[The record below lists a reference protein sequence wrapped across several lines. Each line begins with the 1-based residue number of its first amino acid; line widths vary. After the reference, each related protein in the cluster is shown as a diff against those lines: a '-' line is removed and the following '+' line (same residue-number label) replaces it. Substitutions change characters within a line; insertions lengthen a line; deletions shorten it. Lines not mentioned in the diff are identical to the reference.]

1 MHDLWT
7 VQTGYNL
14 GTYQERVPTTINL
27 PISGA
32 DSIVTIAGTIPPG
45 LRLDGQTLKG
55 TPFQVSRST
64 QYEFCLRATHQTR
77 IQDRTFT
84 VNIQGPDAPTW
95 TTPAGTLP
103 IGENNQLFVLD
114 SSYVDYQLEAIDADL
129 SANTVLEYYI
139 PEGGGE
145 LPPGLTLSKTGKISG
160 IVDPILAL
168 DILSST
174 GYYDSNDYASAPFDF
189 GIQGSIAN
197 RSFYFDV
204 QEYSELYNAQIS
216 SRTQRKLNRYYE
228 FTVNVTDGDSTA
240 QRKFKIFVVG
250 DDFLRA
256 DNTIMQVGSGVF
268 TSDGT
273 FLRTPQWL
281 PPSDLGFKRA
291 NNYVTI
297 FLELYDPNTVP
308 GLVSYVQERLND
320 DNTVSTLPPGMA
332 LDPNTGEIAGRVP
345 YQPAVTKEYKF
356 TISAVRAN
364 IGSDLVTVNITPYED
379 QLQGSDTLK
388 IQKLSVGLADGL
400 DDITSLINQKIV
412 INNQEYTVLQ
422 VDDSNQRYDVLKLNR
437 NLQSNDLL
445 VYTGTVYEPNDYKN
459 GIQTVVN
466 RANNEI
472 FVYNRISKDKYKGRT
487 LRIGSNEYI
496 IADIQSLLAEGEPA
510 LQGIAIATS
519 LEKIVLN
526 IPLQDSFVNEQNIS
540 IAAFENEVYS
550 KNFLLNSTDTEP
562 KATKTFTVKVLGE
575 VDSTITWITDSNLGT
590 LKANLTSHLRLDA
603 QSTVSDARMKYLLMS
618 GSLPPGLSLT
628 LDGEIV
634 GNVRLYSE
642 DSLPGITSFDNNSLT
657 LDGGTTTVDES
668 YTFTVRAQDRFGFSS
683 VERTFKLLID
693 TNVTKTFTNLYVQPL
708 LKPSQR
714 DYFKD
719 FISNTNI
726 FGIDK
731 IYRPTDPEFGL
742 QKTMKML
749 VYAGIEKKVVGH
761 YVTAVSSNHKRSRF
775 NFGEIKT
782 ALAKYPGTN
791 NIAYELVYAD
801 VIDTRDA
808 TSGSTRRVI
817 DINAQNKI
825 KVNQTQLEVTDDSTK
840 LNVGGSAYSIF
851 VQAGSVLPVS
861 AVGTSLEIFARTG
874 RLLIDVPRGELF
886 VDMQNGPDL
895 LIGSVEQVNG
905 DPFRFRPKN
914 SVIKVDSTLLKA
926 SMSNDEL
933 RYISNISNMRNNIKA
948 LGVSEGG
955 LLPLWMKTAQGE
967 NVTAQG
973 YTTAV
978 PLCYCKPGTS
988 ESIALAVKNSGF
1000 DIKNINFEIDRY
1012 VVSGTEGNSADQ
1024 YILFPN
1030 YEYNV

>member
-281 PPSDLGFKRA
+281 TPSDLGFKRA

-364 IGSDLVTVNITPYED
+364 IGSDLVTVNITPY
-379 QLQGSDTLK
+379 
-388 IQKLSVGLADGL
+388 
-400 DDITSLINQKIV
+400 
-412 INNQEYTVLQ
+412 
-422 VDDSNQRYDVLKLNR
+422 
-437 NLQSNDLL
+437 
-445 VYTGTVYEPNDYKN
+445 
-459 GIQTVVN
+459 
-466 RANNEI
+466 
-472 FVYNRISKDKYKGRT
+472 
-487 LRIGSNEYI
+487 
-496 IADIQSLLAEGEPA
+496 
-510 LQGIAIATS
+510 
-519 LEKIVLN
+519 
-526 IPLQDSFVNEQNIS
+526 
-540 IAAFENEVYS
+540 
-550 KNFLLNSTDTEP
+550 
-562 KATKTFTVKVLGE
+562 
-575 VDSTITWITDSNLGT
+575 
-590 LKANLTSHLRLDA
+590 
-603 QSTVSDARMKYLLMS
+603 
-618 GSLPPGLSLT
+618 
-628 LDGEIV
+628 
-634 GNVRLYSE
+634 
-642 DSLPGITSFDNNSLT
+642 
-657 LDGGTTTVDES
+657 
-668 YTFTVRAQDRFGFSS
+668 
-683 VERTFKLLID
+683 
-693 TNVTKTFTNLYVQPL
+693 
-708 LKPSQR
+708 
-714 DYFKD
+714 
-719 FISNTNI
+719 
-726 FGIDK
+726 
-731 IYRPTDPEFGL
+731 
-742 QKTMKML
+742 
-749 VYAGIEKKVVGH
+749 
-761 YVTAVSSNHKRSRF
+761 
-775 NFGEIKT
+775 
-782 ALAKYPGTN
+782 
-791 NIAYELVYAD
+791 
-801 VIDTRDA
+801 
-808 TSGSTRRVI
+808 
-817 DINAQNKI
+817 
-825 KVNQTQLEVTDDSTK
+825 
-840 LNVGGSAYSIF
+840 
-851 VQAGSVLPVS
+851 
-861 AVGTSLEIFARTG
+861 
-874 RLLIDVPRGELF
+874 
-886 VDMQNGPDL
+886 
-895 LIGSVEQVNG
+895 
-905 DPFRFRPKN
+905 
-914 SVIKVDSTLLKA
+914 
-926 SMSNDEL
+926 
-933 RYISNISNMRNNIKA
+933 
-948 LGVSEGG
+948 
-955 LLPLWMKTAQGE
+955 
-967 NVTAQG
+967 
-973 YTTAV
+973 
-978 PLCYCKPGTS
+978 
-988 ESIALAVKNSGF
+988 
-1000 DIKNINFEIDRY
+1000 
-1012 VVSGTEGNSADQ
+1012 
-1024 YILFPN
+1024 
-1030 YEYNV
+1030 

>member
-14 GTYQERVPTTINL
+14 GTYQEKVPVTINL
-27 PISGA
+27 PISGS
-32 DSIVTIAGTIPPG
+32 DSITTIAGTIPPG
-45 LRLDGQTLKG
+45 LRLEGETLKG

-64 QYEFCLRATHQTR
+64 QFEFCLRATHQSR

-84 VNIQGPDAPTW
+84 VAIEGADAPNW
-95 TTPAGTLP
+95 VTPAGTLD
-103 IGENNQLFVLD
+103 IGENNQLFILD

-129 SANTVLEYYI
+129 SANTTLEYYI

-145 LPPGLTLSKTGKISG
+145 LPPGLSLSKTGKITG

-189 GIQGSIAN
+189 GLQGSIAN

-204 QEYSELYNAQIS
+204 VEYSELYNAQVS
-216 SRTQRKLNRYYE
+216 TRTQRKLNRYYQ

-240 QRKFKIFVVG
+240 QRTFKIFVVG

-256 DNTIMQVGSGVF
+256 DNTIMQVGTGIF

-281 PPSDLGFKRA
+281 TPADLGYKRA

-308 GLVSYVQERLND
+308 GRVSYIQERLND
-320 DNTVSTLPPGMA
+320 DNSVSTLPPGMT

-345 YQPAVTKEYKF
+345 YQPAITKEYKF
-356 TISAVRAN
+356 TISAVRAG

-379 QLQGSDTLK
+379 QPQGGDKLK
-388 IQKLSVGLADGL
+388 IQKLSVGTDDGL
-400 DDITSLINQKIV
+400 DDADSLIKQKIIV
-412 INNQEYTVLQ
+412 NEQEYTILQ
-422 VDDSNQRYDVLKLNR
+422 VDTTNQKFDLLTLNR
-437 NLQSNDLL
+437 NLQSEDLL
-445 VYTGTVYEPNDYKN
+445 VYTGPVYNPNS
-459 GIQTVVN
+459 IQTEIV
-466 RANNEI
+466 RSNNEI
-472 FVYNRISKDKYKGRT
+472 FVYNRISRDKYKTRT
-487 LRIGSNEYI
+487 LRIGANEYI
-496 IADIQSLLAEGEPA
+496 IDDIQPVLAEGEPA
-510 LQGIAIATS
+510 LQNIANASAI
-519 LEKIVLN
+519 EKLILN

-540 IAAFENEVYS
+540 IAAFENETYS

-562 KATKTFTVKVLGE
+562 TATKTFTVKVLGA
-575 VDSTITWITDSNLGT
+575 VDSTINWITDSKLGT

-603 QSTVSDARMKYLLMS
+603 ESTVPDAKMKYLLQS
-618 GSLPPGLSLT
+618 GTLPPGLSLT

-642 DSLPGITSFDNNSLT
+642 DSLPGITSFDNNELT

-683 VERTFKLLID
+683 VERTFNLIID
-693 TNVTKTFTNLYVQPL
+693 TDVTKTFTNLYAQPL

-714 DYFKD
+714 EYFRD
-719 FISNTNI
+719 FISNPNI

-731 IYRPTDPEFGL
+731 IYRPTDPDFGL

-782 ALAKYPGTN
+782 AVAKYPGTN
-791 NIAYELVYAD
+791 NIAYEVVYAE
-801 VIDTRDA
+801 VIDSRDA
-808 TSGSTRRVI
+808 TSGATRRTL
-817 DINAQNKI
+817 DIRPQNKI

-840 LNVGGSAYSIF
+840 LNVGGSAYRIF
-851 VQAGSVLPVS
+851 VQNDSALTVS
-861 AVGTSLEIFARTG
+861 AVGTSLEIIARTG
-874 RLLIDVPRGELF
+874 RLLVDVPQGQLF
-886 VDMQNGPDL
+886 IDMQSGPDL

-914 SVIKVDSTLLKA
+914 NVIKVDSTLLKA
-926 SMSNDEL
+926 SMSDDEL
-933 RYISNISNMRNNIKA
+933 RYISNISNMRDNIKT
-948 LGVSEGG
+948 LGITEGG
-955 LLPLWMKTAQGE
+955 LLPLWMKTAQG
-967 NVTAQG
+967 NTVSAIG

-1012 VVSGTEGNSADQ
+1012 VIDATEGNSAEQ
-1024 YILFPN
+1024 YIVFPN
-1030 YEYNV
+1030 YQYNV

>member
-14 GTYQERVPTTINL
+14 GTYEEKVPVTINL
-27 PISGA
+27 PIAGA
-32 DSIVTIAGTIPPG
+32 DSITNIAGTIPPG
-45 LRLDGQTLKG
+45 LRLDGETLKG

-64 QYEFCLRATHQTR
+64 QFEFCLRATHQSR
-77 IQDRTFT
+77 IQDRTFLIN
-84 VNIQGPDAPTW
+84 VQGADAPNW
-95 TTPAGTLP
+95 VTPAGTLD
-103 IGENNQLFVLD
+103 IGENNQLFILD

-129 SANTVLEYYI
+129 SANTTLEYYI

-145 LPPGLTLSKTGKISG
+145 LPPGLTLSSSGKISG
-160 IVDPILAL
+160 VVDPILAL

-189 GIQGSIAN
+189 GLVGSIAN

-204 QEYSELYNAQIS
+204 QEFSDLYNSQVS
-216 SRTQRKLNRYYE
+216 TRTQRKLNRYYQ

-240 QRKFKIFVVG
+240 QRTFKIFVVG

-256 DNTIMQVGSGVF
+256 DNTIMQVGTGIF

-281 PPSDLGFKRA
+281 TPADLGYKRA

-308 GLVSYVQERLND
+308 GRVSYIQERLND
-320 DNTVSTLPPGMA
+320 DNSISTLPPGMT

-345 YQPAVTKEYKF
+345 YQPAITKEYKF

-364 IGSDLVTVNITPYED
+364 IGSDLVTVVITPYED
-379 QLQGSDTLK
+379 QPQGGDKLK
-388 IQKLSVGLADGL
+388 IQKLPVGTDDGL
-400 DDITSLINQKIV
+400 DDADSLINQKII
-412 INNQEYTVLQ
+412 INDQEYTVLQ
-422 VDDSNQRYDVLKLNR
+422 VDISNQQFDVLTLNR
-437 NLQSNDLL
+437 NLVANDLL
-445 VYTGTVYEPNDYKN
+445 VYTGLVYDANDYKN
-459 GIQTVVN
+459 GIQTEIV

-496 IADIQSLLAEGEPA
+496 IEDIQSLLSEGEPA
-510 LQGIAIATS
+510 QQGIANATAM
-519 LEKIVLN
+519 EKLVLN
-526 IPLQDSFVNEQNIS
+526 IPLVDSFVNEQNIS
-540 IAAFENEVYS
+540 IAAFKNVVFS

-575 VDSTITWITDSNLGT
+575 VDSTISWQTASNLGT
-590 LKANLTSHLRLDA
+590 LKANLTSHLRLNA
-603 QSTVSDARMKYLLMS
+603 ESTVSDARMKYLLMS
-618 GSLPPGLSLT
+618 GTLPPGLSLT

-642 DSLPGITSFDNNSLT
+642 DSQPGITSFDNNELT

-683 VERTFKLLID
+683 VERTFSLLID
-693 TNVTKTFTNLYVQPL
+693 TNVTKTFTNLYAQPF
-708 LKPSQR
+708 LKTSQR
-714 DYFKD
+714 SYFKD
-719 FISNTNI
+719 FISNPNI

-731 IYRPTDPEFGL
+731 IYRPTDPDFGL

-782 ALAKYPGTN
+782 AVAKYPGTN
-791 NIAYELVYAD
+791 NIAYEVVYAE
-801 VIDTRDA
+801 VIDSRDA
-808 TSGSTRRVI
+808 QQGSTRKSLNIRP
-817 DINAQNKI
+817 QNKI

-840 LNVGGSAYSIF
+840 LNVGGSAYTIF
-851 VQAGSVLPVS
+851 AQSGTLLSTS

-874 RLLIDVPRGELF
+874 RLLVDVPRGELF
-886 VDMQNGPDL
+886 IDMQSGPDL

-914 SVIKVDSTLLKA
+914 NVIKVDSTLLKA

-933 RYISNISNMRNNIKA
+933 RYISNISNMRDNIKS

-955 LLPLWMKTAQGE
+955 MLPLWMKTAQGE
-967 NVTAQG
+967 SVSAIG

-988 ESIALAVKNSGF
+988 ESVALAVKNSGF
-1000 DIKNINFEIDRY
+1000 DIKNVNFEIDRY
-1012 VVSGTEGNSADQ
+1012 VISGTEGNSTDQ
-1024 YILFPN
+1024 YVLFPN
-1030 YEYNV
+1030 YQYNV

>member
-1 MHDLWT
+1 M
-7 VQTGYNL
+7 
-14 GTYQERVPTTINL
+14 
-27 PISGA
+27 
-32 DSIVTIAGTIPPG
+32 
-45 LRLDGQTLKG
+45 
-55 TPFQVSRST
+55 
-64 QYEFCLRATHQTR
+64 
-77 IQDRTFT
+77 
-84 VNIQGPDAPTW
+84 
-95 TTPAGTLP
+95 
-103 IGENNQLFVLD
+103 
-114 SSYVDYQLEAIDADL
+114 
-129 SANTVLEYYI
+129 
-139 PEGGGE
+139 
-145 LPPGLTLSKTGKISG
+145 
-160 IVDPILAL
+160 
-168 DILSST
+168 
-174 GYYDSNDYASAPFDF
+174 
-189 GIQGSIAN
+189 
-197 RSFYFDV
+197 
-204 QEYSELYNAQIS
+204 
-216 SRTQRKLNRYYE
+216 
-228 FTVNVTDGDSTA
+228 
-240 QRKFKIFVVG
+240 
-250 DDFLRA
+250 
-256 DNTIMQVGSGVF
+256 
-268 TSDGT
+268 
-273 FLRTPQWL
+273 
-281 PPSDLGFKRA
+281 
-291 NNYVTI
+291 
-297 FLELYDPNTVP
+297 
-308 GLVSYVQERLND
+308 
-320 DNTVSTLPPGMA
+320 
-332 LDPNTGEIAGRVP
+332 
-345 YQPAVTKEYKF
+345 
-356 TISAVRAN
+356 
-364 IGSDLVTVNITPYED
+364 
-379 QLQGSDTLK
+379 
-388 IQKLSVGLADGL
+388 
-400 DDITSLINQKIV
+400 
-412 INNQEYTVLQ
+412 
-422 VDDSNQRYDVLKLNR
+422 
-437 NLQSNDLL
+437 
-445 VYTGTVYEPNDYKN
+445 
-459 GIQTVVN
+459 
-466 RANNEI
+466 
-472 FVYNRISKDKYKGRT
+472 
-487 LRIGSNEYI
+487 
-496 IADIQSLLAEGEPA
+496 
-510 LQGIAIATS
+510 
-519 LEKIVLN
+519 
-526 IPLQDSFVNEQNIS
+526 
-540 IAAFENEVYS
+540 
-550 KNFLLNSTDTEP
+550 
-562 KATKTFTVKVLGE
+562 
-575 VDSTITWITDSNLGT
+575 
-590 LKANLTSHLRLDA
+590 
-603 QSTVSDARMKYLLMS
+603 
-618 GSLPPGLSLT
+618 
-628 LDGEIV
+628 
-634 GNVRLYSE
+634 
-642 DSLPGITSFDNNSLT
+642 
-657 LDGGTTTVDES
+657 
-668 YTFTVRAQDRFGFSS
+668 
-683 VERTFKLLID
+683 
-693 TNVTKTFTNLYVQPL
+693 

>member
-14 GTYQERVPTTINL
+14 GTYQEKVPVTINL

-32 DSIVTIAGTIPPG
+32 DTISSIAGTIPPG
-45 LRLDGQTLKG
+45 LRLEGETLKG

-64 QYEFCLRATHQTR
+64 QFEFCLRATHQSR

-84 VNIQGPDAPTW
+84 VAIQGADAPNW
-95 TTPAGTLP
+95 VTPAGTLD
-103 IGENNQLFVLD
+103 IGENDQLFILD

-129 SANTVLEYYI
+129 SANTTLEYYI

-145 LPPGLTLSKTGKISG
+145 LPPGLSLSKTGKITG

-189 GIQGSIAN
+189 GLQGSIAN

-204 QEYSELYNAQIS
+204 VEYSELYNAQVS
-216 SRTQRKLNRYYE
+216 TRTQRKLNRYYE

-240 QRKFKIFVVG
+240 QRTFKIFVVG

-256 DNTIMQVGSGVF
+256 DNTIMQVGTGIF

-281 PPSDLGFKRA
+281 TPADLGYKRA

-308 GLVSYVQERLND
+308 GRVSYIQERLND
-320 DNTVSTLPPGMA
+320 DNSVSTLPPGMT

-345 YQPAVTKEYKF
+345 YQPAITKEYKF
-356 TISAVRAN
+356 TISAVRAG

-379 QLQGSDTLK
+379 QPQGGDKLK
-388 IQKLSVGLADGL
+388 IQKLSVRTDDGL
-400 DDITSLINQKIV
+400 DDAESLINQKIV

-422 VDDSNQRYDVLKLNR
+422 VDTDNQDYDLLTLNR
-437 NLQSNDLL
+437 NLQSEDLL
-445 VYTGTVYEPNDYKN
+445 VYTGTVYDASDYKN
-459 GIQTVVN
+459 GIQTEIV
-466 RANNEI
+466 RASNEI

-487 LRIGSNEYI
+487 LRIGANEYVI
-496 IADIQSLLAEGEPA
+496 DDIQSILAEGEPA
-510 LQGIAIATS
+510 LQNIANATA
-519 LEKIVLN
+519 LEKLILN

-562 KATKTFTVKVLGE
+562 TATKTFTVKVLGE

-683 VERTFKLLID
+683 VE
-693 TNVTKTFTNLYVQPL
+693 KTFSLFVDTDVTQTFTDLYVQPL
-708 LKPSQR
+708 LKPNQR
-714 DYFKD
+714 EYFRD
-719 FISNTNI
+719 FISNPNI

-731 IYRPTDPEFGL
+731 IYRPNDSAFGL

-749 VYAGIEKKVVGH
+749 VYAGIEKKVIGH
-761 YVTAVSSNHKRSRF
+761 YVTAVSSHHKRCRF

-782 ALAKYPGTN
+782 AVAKYPGTN
-791 NIAYELVYAD
+791 NIAYEVVYAEI
-801 VIDTRDA
+801 VDTRDVKNG
-808 TSGSTRRVI
+808 TTRKTI
-817 DINAQNKI
+817 DIRAQNKI

-840 LNVGGSAYSIF
+840 LNVGGSAYTIF
-851 VQAGSVLPVS
+851 VQAGSQLSVS

-874 RLLIDVPRGELF
+874 RLLVDVPQGELF
-886 VDMQNGPDL
+886 IDMQSGPNL

-914 SVIKVDSTLLKA
+914 SVIKVDTTLLKA
-926 SMSNDEL
+926 SMSDDEL
-933 RYISNISNMRNNIKA
+933 RYISNISNMRDNIKS

-955 LLPLWMKTAQGE
+955 MLPLWMKTAQGE
-967 NVTAQG
+967 SVSAIG

-1012 VVSGTEGNSADQ
+1012 LISGTEGNSADQ
-1024 YILFPN
+1024 YVLFPN
-1030 YEYNV
+1030 YQCNV

>member
-14 GTYQERVPTTINL
+14 GTYQEKVPTTIDL

-32 DSIVTIAGTIPPG
+32 DSITTIAGTIPPG
-45 LRLDGQTLKG
+45 LRLEGNSLKG

-64 QYEFCLRATHQTR
+64 QFEFCLRAQHDTR

-84 VNIQGPDAPTW
+84 VAIEGADAPNW
-95 TTPAGTLP
+95 VTPAGTLD
-103 IGENNQLFVLD
+103 IGENDQLFILD

-129 SANTVLEYYI
+129 SANTTLEYYI

-145 LPPGLTLSKTGKISG
+145 LPPGLTLSKTGKITG

-189 GIQGSIAN
+189 GLQGSIAN

-204 QEYSELYNAQIS
+204 VEYSELYNAQVGT
-216 SRTQRKLNRYYE
+216 RTQRKLNRFYN

-240 QRKFKIFVVG
+240 QRMFKIFVVG

-256 DNTIMQVGSGVF
+256 DNTIMQVGTGIF

-281 PPSDLGFKRA
+281 TPADLGYKRA

-297 FLELYDPNTVP
+297 FLEMYDPNTVP
-308 GLVSYVQERLND
+308 GLVSYIQERLND
-320 DNTVSTLPPGMA
+320 DNSVSTLPPGMT

-356 TISAVRAN
+356 TISAVRAG

-379 QLQGSDTLK
+379 QQQGGDKLK
-388 IQKLSVGLADGL
+388 IQKLSVGTDDGL
-400 DDITSLINQKIV
+400 DDAESLINQKIV

-422 VDDSNQRYDVLKLNR
+422 VDTDDQDYDLLTLNR
-437 NLQSNDLL
+437 NLQSADLL
-445 VYTGTVYEPNDYKN
+445 VYTGTVYDAGDYKN
-459 GIQTVVN
+459 GIQTEIV
-466 RANNEI
+466 RASNEI
-472 FVYNRISKDKYKGRT
+472 FVYNRISRDKYKGRT
-487 LRIGSNEYI
+487 LRIGANEYVI
-496 IADIQSLLAEGEPA
+496 DDIQSILAEGEPA
-510 LQGIAIATS
+510 LQGIANATA
-519 LEKIVLN
+519 LEKLILN

-562 KATKTFTVKVLGE
+562 TATKTFTVKVLGE
-575 VDSTITWITDSNLGT
+575 VDSTISWITDSNLGT

-603 QSTVSDARMKYLLMS
+603 ESTVTDARMKYLLIS
-618 GSLPPGLSLT
+618 GTLPPGLSLT

-642 DSLPGITSFDNNSLT
+642 DSLPGITSFDNNELT

-683 VERTFKLLID
+683 VERTFNLLID
-693 TNVTKTFTNLYVQPL
+693 TDVTKTFTNLYAQPL
-708 LKPSQR
+708 LKSNQR
-714 DYFKD
+714 EYFRD
-719 FISNTNI
+719 FISNPNI

-731 IYRPTDPEFGL
+731 IYRPNDPEFGL

-782 ALAKYPGTN
+782 AVAKYPGTN

-801 VIDTRDA
+801 VIDSRDA
-808 TSGSTRRVI
+808 KQGTTRKFI
-817 DINAQNKI
+817 DIRPQNKI
-825 KVNQTQLEVTDDSTK
+825 KINQTQLEVTDDSTK
-840 LNVGGSAYSIF
+840 LNVGGSAYTIF
-851 VQAGSVLPVS
+851 VQNDSALSVP

-874 RLLIDVPRGELF
+874 RLLVDVPQGELF
-886 VDMQNGPDL
+886 IDVQSGPDL

-926 SMSNDEL
+926 SMSEDEL
-933 RYISNISNMRNNIKA
+933 RYISNISNMRDNIKS

-955 LLPLWMKTAQGE
+955 LLPLWMKTAQTDS
-967 NVTAQG
+967 VSAIG

-1012 VVSGTEGNSADQ
+1012 VISGTEGNSADQ
-1024 YILFPN
+1024 YILFPD
-1030 YEYNV
+1030 YRYNV